1 MNYRVVF
8 YILGC
13 ILKVEAGLLLLP
25 VLVGVIYQEST
36 GWSFLITA
44 AICFVLGC
52 IMSIKKPENRQ
63 VYAKEG
69 YSIVGLTWL
78 LMSAFAALP
87 FTLSGD
93 IPSYVDAFFEAA
105 SGLSTTGSSILAE
118 IASLSHPVL
127 FWRSFTHWIG
137 GMGVIVFVL
146 ALVPIMG
153 GTTLSLMQAES
164 PGPVVGKLVPRIRES
179 AAILYKIY
187 MGITIVEAVLLRI
200 LGMDWFTSLTTT
212 FGTVGTGGLA
222 VTNDSLMS
230 FSPAIQNTVTV
241 FMILCG
247 VNFTFYYLVL
257 QKKLRSA
264 FKMEEVR
271 IYFGIILTAV
281 AIITINIHEMYSS
294 IGETLRH
301 AFFQVASIITTTGF
315 ITTDF
320 NQWPELSKMILV
332 TLMFIGACA
341 GSTGGGIKVS
351 RIAILIKQIGKEVN
365 MIIHPRSVKK
375 IRMDGVPVAHETVR
389 SINAF
394 ISIYAVIFFG
404 SVLLISIDNFD
415 FTTNFTAVAT
425 TLNNIGPGLSVV
437 GPVGN
442 FSGFSNFSKIV
453 LSLDMIIGRLEI
465 FPILILFS
473 ARNWRRYN

>member
-8 YILGC
+8 YIIGW
-13 ILKVEAGLLLLP
+13 ILKIEALLLLLP
-25 VLVGVIYQEST
+25 AFVGLIYREGT
-36 GWSFLITA
+36 GWSFLVTA
-44 AICFVLGC
+44 AICAGIGFL
-52 IMSIKKPENRQ
+52 MSMKKPENRQ

-78 LMSAFAALP
+78 IMSAFAALP

-93 IPSYVDAFFEAA
+93 IPKYVDAFFEAA
-105 SGLSTTGSSILAE
+105 SGLSTTGSSILRE
-118 IASLSHPVL
+118 VASLSHPVL

-146 ALVPIMG
+146 ALIPLMG
-153 GTTLSLMQAES
+153 GTTLNLMKAES

-187 MGITIVEAVLLRI
+187 MGITIAEAVLLRI

-241 FMILCG
+241 FMMMCG
-247 VNFTFYYLVL
+247 VNFTFYFLIL
-257 QKKLRSA
+257 QKKLRA
-264 FKMEEVR
+264 ALRLEEVR
-271 IYFGIILTAV
+271 VYFGIILTAV
-281 AIITINIHEMYSS
+281 AVIAWNIHSMYGS

-301 AFFQVASIITTTGF
+301 AFFQVASVITTTGYA
-315 ITTDF
+315 TTDF
-320 NQWPELSKMILV
+320 NTWPELSKMILV

-351 RIAILIKQIGKEVN
+351 RIVVMTKGVVKEVN
-365 MIIHPRSVKK
+365 QIIHPRSVKK
-375 IRMDGVPVAHETVR
+375 IRMDGTPVAQDTVR

-394 ISIYAVIFFG
+394 IAVYVVVFFA
-404 SVLLISIDNFD
+404 SLLLISIDEFD

-425 TLNNIGPGLSVV
+425 TLNNIGPGLSKI
-437 GPVGN
+437 GPTGN
-442 FSGFSNFSKIV
+442 FADFSAFSKII

-473 ARNWRRYN
+473 VRNWKRYN